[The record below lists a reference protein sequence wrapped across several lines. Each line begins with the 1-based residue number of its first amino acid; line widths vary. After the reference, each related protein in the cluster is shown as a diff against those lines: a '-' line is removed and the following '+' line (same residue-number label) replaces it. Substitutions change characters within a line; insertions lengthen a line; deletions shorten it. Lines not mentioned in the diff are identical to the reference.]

1 MVETSKGLTE
11 EFRQVD
17 FFDIC
22 SRCKISCCQGAR
34 PPITQRRKEI
44 LDNYLAAQGMKVE
57 DPFTKTD
64 YIFPRED
71 HDGYC
76 VFFDRESRKCL
87 VQPVKPET
95 CVAGPITFD
104 INLKTGKIEWFLKS
118 NKICP
123 LAGFLHVNRKELAK
137 HLNSAKRELQIL
149 VQELDGKALLA
160 ILKIEEKETF
170 KIGEDGLDP
179 QVLERI
185 GRISK
190 DVGPSGTEETE
201 YYYKW

>member
-1 MVETSKGLTE
+1 MAKTSKGLTE
-11 EFRQVD
+11 ESRQVD

-22 SRCKISCCQGAR
+22 SKCKIFCCLGAR

-44 LDNYLAAQGMKVE
+44 LDNYLATQGMKVE
-57 DPFTKTD
+57 NPFTKTD
-64 YIFPRED
+64 YIFPREN

-76 VFFDRESRKCL
+76 IFFDKESRKCL

-123 LAGFLHVNRKELAK
+123 LAGFLHKGKKELAK
-137 HLNSAKRELQIL
+137 HLNSAKRELQTL
-149 VQELDGKALLA
+149 VQELDGKALRA
-160 ILKIEEKETF
+160 ILKIEEPETF
-170 KIGEDGLDP
+170 KIGEDRLDP
-179 QVLERI
+179 QVLEKI
-185 GRISK
+185 AQISK
-190 DVGPSGTEETE
+190 EIEPSGT
-201 YYYKW
+201 